1 MDFFV
6 IVDGKQH
13 PIFNI
18 CPLLCLCMRMCN
30 LLSAPLLLPRFF
42 LYLSLPPPT
51 STGTSLVAQTVKR
64 LSTMQETR
72 VCSLD
77 GEDPLEKEMAT
88 HSSTFAW
95 KIPWTE
101 ELGNSTLGESSREA
115 QSGRRLLGTNGL
127 SLWLWCCLPQP
138 GALGP

>member
-18 CPLLCLCMRMCN
+18 CPLLCLYMRMCN

-42 LYLSLPPPT
+42 VYLSLPPPT
-51 STGTSLVAQTVKR
+51 STGTSLVAQTVKH

-72 VCSLD
+72 VSSLD

-88 HSSTFAW
+88 HASTSA
-95 KIPWTE
+95 
-101 ELGNSTLGESSREA
+101 
-115 QSGRRLLGTNGL
+115 
-127 SLWLWCCLPQP
+127 
-138 GALGP
+138 